1 MRPGVPHF
9 VYGLEDAIIHG
20 GHFYSS
26 SLIQATVQ
34 SLLHTFVLSNFISNT
49 YHNPAHQLL
58 RRIVIFWGLG
68 ILGQCIDQEGK
79 CQAASSPLRMLNYS
93 FRRRIP
99 SPA

>member
-34 SLLHTFVLSNFISNT
+34 SLLHTFVLSDFISNT
-49 YHNPAHQLL
+49 YHNPARQLL

-68 ILGQCIDQEGK
+68 VLGQCIDQEGK
-79 CQAASSPLRMLNYS
+79 
-93 FRRRIP
+93 
-99 SPA
+99 